1 MQWQR
6 LGLGQKRGQRR
17 RLQLC
22 LKCLPAWRRRGLLQP
37 WRVRLEVW
45 GGLGA
50 VLWCRGCCSHG
61 G

>member
-45 GGLGA
+45 GGAGGCA
-50 VLWCRGCCSHG
+50 VV
-61 G
+61 